1 MVASRDPGVNRLL
14 LSCGPFHNLLSDI
27 GFQVLAQRM
36 RSVMALHLLLE
47 MLDDITIV
55 SLNAEFD
62 GLSDCILYDM
72 TDVWPSSEQEMC
84 IPRKLS
90 LRLGQVQE
98 DSLSLLVVQLIKAIN
113 TDIHSI
119 EFLANRL

>member
-1 MVASRDPGVNRLL
+1 
-14 LSCGPFHNLLSDI
+14 
-27 GFQVLAQRM
+27 
-36 RSVMALHLLLE
+36 
-47 MLDDITIV
+47 
-55 SLNAEFD
+55 
-62 GLSDCILYDM
+62 
-72 TDVWPSSEQEMC
+72 MC